1 MIRKMLLF
9 LTSWLIIAV
18 LPVHTQ
24 GLDQALTLKEDS
36 INFKKEIPL
45 EKQLNILENEY
56 GINFLYQSSL
66 VKGRSVEEVNSNDK
80 ELTKVLNKLLP
91 PLQLSYDRIS
101 KKDSVLLSAERS
113 EEHTSELQSRFDL

>member
-9 LTSWLIIAV
+9 LTGWLIIAV

-36 INFKKEIPL
+36 INFKKEIQL

-66 VKGRSVEEVNSNDK
+66 VKGMSVEEVNSNDK
-80 ELTKVLNKLLP
+80 VLTNVLNKLLP
-91 PLQLSYDRIS
+91 PLQLSYYRIS
-101 KKDSVLLSAERS
+101 KKEIVLLSAES
-113 EEHTSELQSRFDL
+113 KQLINDH